1 MSVNAASS
9 SATVLVLSM
18 WRFNSENVRVDSP
31 SWSSPLV
38 STCNVL
44 VMCKISTRD
53 GARRR
58 AAVTSRA
65 CVTAIDEEELMLSVN
80 TGRDRCLGHVHRSE
94 EHTSELQSLM
104 RISYDVFCLQ

>member
-80 TGRDRCLGHVHRSE
+80 TGRDRCLGHVHADSGA
-94 EHTSELQSLM
+94 
-104 RISYDVFCLQ
+104 FCKIGRASCRERVCQYV

>member
-1 MSVNAASS
+1 MFRGPPKSIRTDTLCPYTTLFLS
-9 SATVLVLSM
+9 VLSM

-31 SWSSPLV
+31 IWSSPLV

-80 TGRDRCLGHVHRSE
+80 TGRDRCLGHVHADSGA
-94 EHTSELQSLM
+94 
-104 RISYDVFCLQ
+104 F